1 MAQQLATVG
10 RFTNAMYRV
19 GAVTGVISVA
29 SGLAYYLAYYKPR
42 QKVFNKINNLSP
54 EFFKEQNDRL
64 KRYGLSA
71 GGPPPIPDSVI
82 ENIKKNLSQTPVEKL
97 KIAARG
103 ALTYDLL
110 KASGA
115 EENVLQ
121 EYMELV
127 VNCDKKALDSID
139 RELGL
144 DKEFSDASWTTIAQ
158 NMKELKGASKGQFD
172 MFIARLNNKECLKPT
187 NEEVK
192 AGLARVKAGE
202 EYADVI
208 RDMVRTKRKEVQE
221 KEMAAQ
227 Q

>member
-42 QKVFNKINNLSP
+42 QKVFNKIN
-54 EFFKEQNDRL
+54 
-64 KRYGLSA
+64 
-71 GGPPPIPDSVI
+71 
-82 ENIKKNLSQTPVEKL
+82 
-97 KIAARG
+97 
-103 ALTYDLL
+103 
-110 KASGA
+110 
-115 EENVLQ
+115 
-121 EYMELV
+121 
-127 VNCDKKALDSID
+127 
-139 RELGL
+139 
-144 DKEFSDASWTTIAQ
+144 
-158 NMKELKGASKGQFD
+158 
-172 MFIARLNNKECLKPT
+172 KECLKPT